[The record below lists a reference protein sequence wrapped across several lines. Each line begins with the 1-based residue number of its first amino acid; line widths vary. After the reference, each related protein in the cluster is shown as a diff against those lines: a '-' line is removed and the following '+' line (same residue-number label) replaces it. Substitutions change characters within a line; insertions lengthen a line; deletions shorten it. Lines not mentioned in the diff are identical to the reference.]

1 MAPAHPAHVASDSS
15 VALSPAPSAPH
26 GLAAWVTTVGALLGL
41 CLGANRSSGADWPQ
55 FRGPGGTGLA
65 VNSPQLPTE
74 IGPEAPTQVFEV
86 PLPAGH
92 SSPVVVGDRLYLTGL
107 AEDKRLVTLC
117 LDRRSGREL
126 WRQAAPYEQLEEIH
140 SSGSHATPTPAAD
153 SHGVIVFF
161 GSAGLLAY
169 SPQGELQWQRR
180 LGPFKNDFGSGT
192 SPLIVEDRVIL
203 CQDHD
208 TDSFLVSLDRRT
220 GEAVW
225 RVDRSEFPRN
235 YCTPAIW
242 TVGGR
247 KQIVIAA
254 TLRIAAYDFE
264 TGAEVWTARGVARIV
279 NMSPV
284 VGEDGYL
291 YVATWSPGAEAND
304 RINTPPFDE
313 AVAESDKDGNQ
324 KLAKDELP
332 DGPAKQRF
340 TQIDRDKDGLITREE
355 YDSMRR
361 VFQQA
366 RNVVLKIRPGG
377 TGDISQS
384 HVEWE
389 YTRVIPYCP
398 SPVVYRN
405 QMFLIKNGGIL
416 TVLDSRTGKALKEG
430 RIDATGDYYSSP
442 VAGDGKVYLLSQRG
456 QLTVLDAGEGWAP
469 LHSADFGENAY
480 ATPALV
486 DGQIFVRTA
495 KHLYCFGKRTGE

>member
-1 MAPAHPAHVASDSS
+1 MPPLPRRSSPFGCCVLTPIASGVISTVSVGAWLAIAVAF
-15 VALSPAPSAPH
+15 SPA
-26 GLAAWVTTVGALLGL
+26 
-41 CLGANRSSGADWPQ
+41 ADWPQ

-65 VNSPQLPTE
+65 VNSPHLPTDV
-74 IGPEAPTQVFEV
+74 GPEATSLQFKVDLPT
-86 PLPAGH
+86 GH
-92 SSPVVVGDRLYLTGL
+92 SSPVLVGNRIYLTGMD
-107 AEDKRLVTLC
+107 EERRLITLC
-117 LDRRSGREL
+117 LDRRTGREL
-126 WRQAAPYEQLEEIH
+126 WRQSAPYEQLEEIH

-153 SHGVIVFF
+153 ERGVVVFF

-169 SPQGELQWQRR
+169 GPQGEALWQRR

-192 SPLIVEDRVIL
+192 SPLIVDNRVIL

-208 TDSFLVSLDRRT
+208 TDSFLAALDRTT
-220 GEAVW
+220 GEEVW

-242 TVGGR
+242 TVAGR

-254 TLRIAAYDFE
+254 TLRIASYDFE
-264 TGAEVWTARGVARIV
+264 TGAELWTARGVARIV

-291 YVATWSPGAEAND
+291 YVATWSPGAEATD
-304 RINTPPFDE
+304 RINTPAFDD
-313 AVAESDKDGNQ
+313 ALTESDRDGNQ
-324 KLAKDELP
+324 QLAKDELP

-340 TQIDRDKDGLITREE
+340 TQIDRDKNGLITREE
-355 YDSMRR
+355 YESMRR

-377 TGDISQS
+377 SGDITET

-389 YTRVIPYCP
+389 YNRVIPYCP

-405 QMFLIKNGGIL
+405 QIFLIKNGGIL
-416 TVLDSRTGKALKEG
+416 TVLDTRTGKALKEG

-456 QLTVLDAGEGWAP
+456 QLTVLSAAEGWAT
-469 LHSADFGENAY
+469 LHTADFGENAY

-495 KHLYCFGKRTGE
+495 KHLYCFGKPAGE